1 MNAYMTKSNRYATG
15 AFIAFLV
22 GIVMFPLLWKAAPL
36 EYAKWQLAAAANA
49 VVHSDWKK
57 AEAHLAA
64 AEQSSRQVRELPD
77 YWGVYLKLVNGD
89 PSRDD
94 STSTLIEELKEAI
107 AENSQNRLAG
117 NWLVELLS
125 EQGRFAEALDCV
137 KLTIGDAGPSDAYE
151 RNQLAYYRSL
161 ANVELEDAL
170 KDIDKALAEIPDE
183 PALLDTKAWVL
194 YRLKRYAEALVL
206 IDKALEELLGL
217 IPEEYREAPA
227 DYDPAGLGTAPLGK
241 LPATLS
247 KERMDSIAVIRF
259 HRMKILEALNRH
271 EDALSD
277 YRAIRF
283 WGTEPDD
290 RLY

>member
-1 MNAYMTKSNRYATG
+1 
-15 AFIAFLV
+15 
-22 GIVMFPLLWKAAPL
+22 MFPLLWKAAPL

-137 KLTIGDAGPSDAYE
+137 KLTIGDAGPSDANE

-227 DYDPAGLGTAPLGK
+227 DYDPAGLGTSPLGK